1 MKAAF
6 YTLGCKVNQYD
17 TQMMS
22 EKFLSAG
29 HTVVGFDD
37 DADIYIINTCT
48 VTQVSDKKSRNMIS
62 RVRRAHPNAVIAVCG
77 CFSQVSPEQAAA
89 LSGVGIVLGTRNR
102 ADILYYVNEYLKTG
116 RQIVDVQSSSD
127 IADETMFERLNDSD
141 GICQYYVEDQ
151 VHASRWA
158 VQAVVL
164 ANLNG
169 SRQVLVVSR
178 SQANMDALMKLL
190 TSRYLLV
197 TVTVLILALILSVC
211 LAEYFAR
218 PFRHLNKSALQM
230 AAGDYETEFMRE
242 GPLEARQLADTLE
255 LAEQEF
261 NKTEAL
267 RRDFVANVSHDMKT
281 PLTVIRMYAEM
292 LEAFS
297 GEIPEKREEHVRMIL
312 DETDRLTN
320 FISDTLD
327 LAKLQSGTMEMH
339 PSVFAIQDVAE
350 EVLSSVCANKPE
362 FQFKMDCPESM
373 LVYADRKLIYRVI
386 YNFASNAVKFS
397 GERQEARILVRRY
410 QGSVRVEVIDY
421 GIGIEK
427 DKLPYI
433 WNRFYQAKPNDR
445 QKSGMGVGLNI
456 ASEILRLHHAP
467 FGAESTPNEGTC
479 FWFMLEACEDE
490 T

>member
-1 MKAAF
+1 MQVVF
-6 YTLGCKVNQYD
+6 SVNNQG
-17 TQMMS
+17 
-22 EKFLSAG
+22 EKTAP
-29 HTVVGFDD
+29 
-37 DADIYIINTCT
+37 
-48 VTQVSDKKSRNMIS
+48 Q
-62 RVRRAHPNAVIAVCG
+62 
-77 CFSQVSPEQAAA
+77 QA
-89 LSGVGIVLGTRNR
+89 
-102 ADILYYVNEYLKTG
+102 
-116 RQIVDVQSSSD
+116 D

-178 SQANMDALMKLL
+178 SPGEHGCIDEAAHQP
-190 TSRYLLV
+190 
-197 TVTVLILALILSVC
+197 LSAGNGDC
-211 LAEYFAR
+211 ADPGIDSISLPGRIFCTAISSSD
-218 PFRHLNKSALQM
+218 KSALQM

-397 GERQEARILVRRY
+397 GERQEARILIRRY

>member
-1 MKAAF
+1 MKQKKRHKMMFGLWLGFMGLAGAMALLFWMVLHFSVKNKYQEQTENDLKMAAQSIWDM
-6 YTLGCKVNQYD
+6 YG
-17 TQMMS
+17 
-22 EKFLSAG
+22 
-29 HTVVGFDD
+29 
-37 DADIYIINTCT
+37 DADFEANIALLA
-48 VTQVSDKKSRNMIS
+48 KSNDYF
-62 RVRRAHPNAVIAVCG
+62 V
-77 CFSQVSPEQAAA
+77 
-89 LSGVGIVLGTRNR
+89 
-102 ADILYYVNEYLKTG
+102 
-116 RQIVDVQSSSD
+116 QIVSENSMQVVFSVNNQGERTAPQQAD

-297 GEIPEKREEHVRMIL
+297 GE
-312 DETDRLTN
+312 
-320 FISDTLD
+320 
-327 LAKLQSGTMEMH
+327 
-339 PSVFAIQDVAE
+339 
-350 EVLSSVCANKPE
+350 
-362 FQFKMDCPESM
+362 
-373 LVYADRKLIYRVI
+373 
-386 YNFASNAVKFS
+386 
-397 GERQEARILVRRY
+397 RQEARILIRRY

>member
-1 MKAAF
+1 MKQKKRHKMMFGLWLGFMGLAGAMALLFWMVLHFSVKNKYQEQTENDLKMAAQSIWDM
-6 YTLGCKVNQYD
+6 YG
-17 TQMMS
+17 
-22 EKFLSAG
+22 
-29 HTVVGFDD
+29 
-37 DADIYIINTCT
+37 DADFEANIALLA
-48 VTQVSDKKSRNMIS
+48 KSNDYF
-62 RVRRAHPNAVIAVCG
+62 V
-77 CFSQVSPEQAAA
+77 
-89 LSGVGIVLGTRNR
+89 
-102 ADILYYVNEYLKTG
+102 
-116 RQIVDVQSSSD
+116 QIVSENSMQ
-127 IADETMFERLNDSD
+127 
-141 GICQYYVEDQ
+141 
-151 VHASRWA
+151 
-158 VQAVVL
+158 VVL

-397 GERQEARILVRRY
+397 GERQEARILIRRY

>member
-1 MKAAF
+1 MKQKKRHKMMFGLWLGFMGLAGAMALLFWMVLHFSVKNKYQEQTENDLKMAAQSIWDM
-6 YTLGCKVNQYD
+6 YG
-17 TQMMS
+17 
-22 EKFLSAG
+22 
-29 HTVVGFDD
+29 
-37 DADIYIINTCT
+37 DADFEANIALLA
-48 VTQVSDKKSRNMIS
+48 KSNDYF
-62 RVRRAHPNAVIAVCG
+62 V
-77 CFSQVSPEQAAA
+77 
-89 LSGVGIVLGTRNR
+89 
-102 ADILYYVNEYLKTG
+102 
-116 RQIVDVQSSSD
+116 QIVSENSMQVVFSVNNQGERTAPQQAD

-158 VQAVVL
+158 VQAV
-164 ANLNG
+164 
-169 SRQVLVVSR
+169 
-178 SQANMDALMKLL
+178 
-190 TSRYLLV
+190 
-197 TVTVLILALILSVC
+197 
-211 LAEYFAR
+211 
-218 PFRHLNKSALQM
+218 

-397 GERQEARILVRRY
+397 GERQEARILIRRY

>member
-1 MKAAF
+1 MKQKKRHKMMFGLWLGFMGLAGAMALLFWMVLHFSVKNKYQEQTENDLKMAAQSIWDM
-6 YTLGCKVNQYD
+6 YG
-17 TQMMS
+17 
-22 EKFLSAG
+22 
-29 HTVVGFDD
+29 
-37 DADIYIINTCT
+37 DADFEANIALLA
-48 VTQVSDKKSRNMIS
+48 KSNDYF
-62 RVRRAHPNAVIAVCG
+62 V
-77 CFSQVSPEQAAA
+77 
-89 LSGVGIVLGTRNR
+89 
-102 ADILYYVNEYLKTG
+102 
-116 RQIVDVQSSSD
+116 QIVSENSMQVVFSVNNQGEKTAPQQAD

-230 AAGDYETEFMRE
+230 AAGDYETEFMRD

-397 GERQEARILVRRY
+397 GERQEARILIRRY

>member
-1 MKAAF
+1 MKQKKRHKMMFGLWLGFMGLAGAMALLFWMVLHFSVKNKYQEQTENDLKMAAQSIWDM
-6 YTLGCKVNQYD
+6 YG
-17 TQMMS
+17 
-22 EKFLSAG
+22 
-29 HTVVGFDD
+29 
-37 DADIYIINTCT
+37 DADFEANIALLA
-48 VTQVSDKKSRNMIS
+48 KSNDYF
-62 RVRRAHPNAVIAVCG
+62 V
-77 CFSQVSPEQAAA
+77 
-89 LSGVGIVLGTRNR
+89 
-102 ADILYYVNEYLKTG
+102 
-116 RQIVDVQSSSD
+116 QIVSENS
-127 IADETMFERLNDSD
+127 M
-141 GICQYYVEDQ
+141 
-151 VHASRWA
+151 
-158 VQAVVL
+158 QAVVL

-297 GEIPEKREEHVRMIL
+297 GEIPEKREEHVQMIL

-397 GERQEARILVRRY
+397 GERQEARILIRRY